1 MKQVLMPVVFFTAI
15 LLTQSCRNNN
25 SFGRHVFSDDG
36 DKKTTIRINDEFGS
50 IKIECKGDI
59 RFTDDDRGIA
69 SISEGGYV
77 RYTRD
82 GEKLVVEPRDGGMI
96 YKVNSGDVMTQLDEN
111 GKQFLASAVK
121 VMISQGIDAQG
132 RVQRIYAQGGS
143 QRVLEEVKDLQS
155 DYIKRLY
162 LEYLFSRN
170 TMTKNELLITAQEIS
185 TLISSDYDKAQ
196 LLEKNAKAFYGD
208 NETLQAYLVAV
219 KSIDSDYD
227 KSNVLKSILRQQLTS
242 EQFVF
247 AIGMAE
253 NVSSDYDKSNV
264 IKEAIQ
270 QRNLSGNEAKA
281 TLKSIKSI
289 QSDYD
294 KSGVLKEL
302 LQRTSNPG
310 EILTDLIPAIESV
323 QSDYDKANVCKDL
336 VDKNFE
342 GEDQWI
348 AIINTV
354 SKISSDYEKANVL
367 VQIAP
372 KMSQTDKVRSAYGAA
387 AKTLSSEH
395 EYSNVMKAVDW
406 K

>member
-1 MKQVLMPVVFFTAI
+1 MKQVLMPVLFFTAI

-25 SFGRHVFSDDG
+25 SFGRHVYSDDG
-36 DKKTTIRINDEFGS
+36 EKKTTIRINDEFGS

-59 RFTDDDRGIA
+59 RFTDDDKAIA

-96 YKVNSGDVMTQLDEN
+96 YKVNSGDVMTVLDEN

-121 VMISQGIDAQG
+121 VMINQGIDAQG
-132 RVQRIYAQGGS
+132 RVQRIYAQGGN
-143 QRVLEEVKDLQS
+143 QRVLEDVKDLQS

-162 LEYLFSRN
+162 LEFLFSKN
-170 TMTKNELLITAQEIS
+170 TMTKNELLITAQQIS

-196 LLEKNAKAFYGD
+196 LLEKNAKAFYAD

-219 KSIDSDYD
+219 KSIDSDYY
-227 KSNVLKSILRQQLTS
+227 KSNVMKSILREQLNS
-242 EQFVF
+242 EQFVY

-253 NVSSDYDKSNV
+253 SINSDYDKAGV
-264 IKEAIQ
+264 IKEGIQ
-270 QRNLSGNEAKA
+270 QRKLTTEEARA
-281 TLKSIKSI
+281 TLKSVKSI

-294 KSGVLKEL
+294 NAGALKEL
-302 LQRTSNPG
+302 IQRNLNSG
-310 EILTDLIPAIESV
+310 EILTDLIPAIETV
-323 QSDYDKANVCKDL
+323 QSEYEKANVYKDL
-336 VDKNFE
+336 IGQNFS

-348 AIINTV
+348 AIIGSV
-354 SKISSDYEKANVL
+354 SKISSEYEKANVL

-372 KMSQTDKVRSAYGAA
+372 KMSQTDKVRGAYGTA
-387 AKTLSSEH
+387 AKTLTSEH